1 MGHLKKDSRKRF
13 SASLKTSLA
22 STPGAAESILDTY
35 GFNSPAL
42 ASPAEDDDAA
52 FKEYLHFV
60 NDVGYYAATV
70 SFARGW
76 PESKL
81 YTFAFNE
88 PNPWDGLYKGE
99 ATHVLDVV
107 FLFQNYNDKLSVA
120 QKKAAEGWGLDFAR
134 FIAGQAPWPA
144 YSRDKKNMKVFG
156 PSVEG
161 TEAVS
166 KVISDNES
174 EESGR
179 RISILEIGKATGFDA
194 LAGAIVRFQMGM

>member
-1 MGHLKKDSRKRF
+1 MLSQ
-13 SASLKTSLA
+13 ASMMMTSLETLKTSLA
-22 STPGAAESILDTY
+22 RMPEAADAILETY

-42 ASPAEDDDAA
+42 ATAAEDDEAA
-52 FKEYLHFV
+52 FKNYLHFV

-81 YTFAFNE
+81 LTFAFNE
-88 PNPWDGLYKGE
+88 PNPWPGLFTGE

-107 FLFQNYNDKLSVA
+107 FLFQNYNDKLSPA
-120 QKKAAEGWGLDFAR
+120 QKKAAEGFGLDFAR
-134 FIAGQAPWPA
+134 FISGQQPWPA
-144 YSRDKKNMKVFG
+144 YSKAQRNAKVFG

-161 TEAVS
+161 SEAVTR
-166 KVISDNES
+166 IIGDNEA

-179 RISILEIGKATGFDA
+179 RTKILGIGQDIGFDA
-194 LAGAIVRFQMGM
+194 LSAAIVRFQIGL